1 MLVSFTVENF
11 CSIKDRVTLSMERIK
26 RLKELEENVVEDEGE
41 NGLLKSAVIYG
52 ANASGKSNV
61 VRALRY
67 MISFIA
73 NSHKNRSD
81 DDIDI
86 YEPFLL
92 NDKSREQ
99 PSLFEIKFIVDNKL
113 YRYGFKI
120 GDRIVHSEWLFEGNK
135 NLFLRSGQEFE
146 LKGKGKVAKDIIEK
160 TKENNLFLSACDQWN
175 VNFVV
180 ELMKKFF
187 NKVSVLASYEDKSL
201 IESTHLFAKKSSANK
216 RKLVELL
223 KFADTGITNLEI
235 KEKEDQP
242 ENQILVD
249 FLMQHGGFGDLNL
262 ALESDGTKKLF
273 NIAGLYLETLANDRI
288 LVVDEFDARLHTS
301 LGRSLINMFHQNSRK
316 AQLII
321 ASHDTNIMT
330 KDLFRRDQV
339 WFTEKDNQ
347 QQTSLYSLAEFKIR
361 NDEVYEK
368 NYLEG
373 KYGAIPFFGNFDFLD
388 ME

>member
-26 RLKELEENVVEDEGE
+26 RLKELEENVVEDAGE

-61 VRALRY
+61 VRALKY
-67 MISFIA
+67 MISFIGD
-73 NSHKNRSD
+73 SHENRSD

-99 PSLFEIKFIVDNKL
+99 PSLFEIKFIVDNQL

-120 GDRIVHSEWLFEGNK
+120 GDKIVHSEWLFEGNK

-175 VNFVV
+175 VSFVV

-201 IESTHLFAKKSSANK
+201 IESTHLFATKSSVNK

-235 KEKEDQP
+235 KEQEDQQ

-249 FLMQHGGFGDLNL
+249 FLMQHGEFGHLNL

-273 NIAGLYLETLANDRI
+273 NIAGLYLETLANDNI

-301 LGRSLINMFHQNSRK
+301 LGRSLISMFNQNSRK

-339 WFTEKDNQ
+339 WFTEKDNK

-373 KYGAIPFFGNFDFLD
+373 KYGAIPFFGDFDFLD
-388 ME
+388 VE